1 MNQILDHSGPKIQ
14 KIHRN
19 PGDTARIIKVYA
31 ILIIIF
37 ALCFIGKSA
46 YTLSENKKIID
57 LQKAI
62 AESTLPRIELQ
73 ANNDILTINVNYK
86 DAIEEVIYQW
96 YRGDA
101 TLDDIHS
108 YVTSQ
113 GTSQEDNE
121 TDDEEVFVDENE
133 IVALGEAN
141 NEKGNGKTQMSIT
154 NIGIP
159 KGESTIHIR
168 VRTRGNATETEYV
181 QHYSTDVGV
190 DKIEPK
196 INVTLQGKKLLIT
209 AADETEI
216 DYLTYSI
223 NDEQEVQIKE
233 RKDKKTIETE
243 IELSETE
250 DTVLKICAVDKAKN
264 SEIYD
269 KTYALYVSK
278 PKIEFL
284 AESDFSKIYIT
295 VTYPKGLKKVEYD
308 LNGKTYEEEYENPED
323 ARKVELEVPT
333 DVGYN
338 IITVKAYTEEEQV
351 YAEETGECEYNP

>member
-1 MNQILDHSGPKIQ
+1 M
-14 KIHRN
+14 
-19 PGDTARIIKVYA
+19 
-31 ILIIIF
+31 
-37 ALCFIGKSA
+37 
-46 YTLSENKKIID
+46 
-57 LQKAI
+57 
-62 AESTLPRIELQ
+62 
-73 ANNDILTINVNYK
+73 
-86 DAIEEVIYQW
+86 
-96 YRGDA
+96 
-101 TLDDIHS
+101 
-108 YVTSQ
+108 
-113 GTSQEDNE
+113 
-121 TDDEEVFVDENE
+121 
-133 IVALGEAN
+133 
-141 NEKGNGKTQMSIT
+141 
-154 NIGIP
+154 
-159 KGESTIHIR
+159 
-168 VRTRGNATETEYV
+168 
-181 QHYSTDVGV
+181 
-190 DKIEPK
+190 
-196 INVTLQGKKLLIT
+196 
-209 AADETEI
+209 
-216 DYLTYSI
+216 
-223 NDEQEVQIKE
+223 QIKE